1 LELYNHKTE
10 EAPKD
15 HMYLSKNTTC
25 ERVKTLIDSGK
36 SVICDLHDRN
46 GKIGL
51 PIIDID
57 NTHTDDDC
65 TILMR
70 GNETYKLEDR
80 FLYNLIY
87 NQKSNKYSLQ
97 EQGEYY
103 EKINH
108 DNG

>member
-1 LELYNHKTE
+1 
-10 EAPKD
+10 
-15 HMYLSKNTTC
+15 MYLSKNATC
-25 ERVKTLIDSGK
+25 ERVKILIDNGK
-36 SVICDLHDRN
+36 PVICDLHDRN

-51 PIIDID
+51 VIIDIE
-57 NTHTDDDC
+57 NTHTDDYC
-65 TILMR
+65 NILMR

-103 EKINH
+103 EKINQNN
-108 DNG
+108 D